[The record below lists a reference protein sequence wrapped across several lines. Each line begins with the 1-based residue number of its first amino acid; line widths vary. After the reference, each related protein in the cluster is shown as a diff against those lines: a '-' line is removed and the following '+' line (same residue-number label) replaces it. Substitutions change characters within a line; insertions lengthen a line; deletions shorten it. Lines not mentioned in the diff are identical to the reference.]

1 MNTTHDGVRK
11 AAEEIFDE
19 HINTRFE
26 PNAHTTSQVA
36 AIIAKHCPA
45 PDAVNRELVEAVE
58 DVLGYHKEMLAKNST
73 HYLPTTIVK
82 LLRKALARAE
92 SAPTRPS
99 LEGEL
104 AEAIRQLLDVD
115 HQDLAGEEFG
125 RCQDVLARYDARDK
139 V

>member
-104 AEAIRQLLDVD
+104 AEALRGAISSNWRFPWTKEKEL
-115 HQDLAGEEFG
+115 
-125 RCQDVLARYDARDK
+125 LARYDAANPK
-139 V
+139 PKT